1 MKSILSILLCAA
13 ALSLL
18 SGCDASSGV
27 TARIQEKSSVFSQ
40 LTPEQKN
47 NIEKQVIEVGYTADM
62 VYMSLGKPNAK
73 VTRET
78 PDGPVEMWTYRNF
91 FVPQGFTTAADA
103 RQQYTANLAERGPGN
118 LQTFPK
124 GSDKPI
130 ANTRGGVQT
139 NLYLPELQSD
149 TLHVQFF
156 NGRVFSIKLESED

>member
-1 MKSILSILLCAA
+1 MKLLNNLSV
-13 ALSLL
+13 ALGLISLF

-40 LTPEQKN
+40 LTPEQKS